1 MNDLQLPT
9 YNCIML
15 NAVKL
20 FAGGLSCDTFSWIN
34 INVCI
39 MNKKEKKE
47 LSESD
52 IRAKFV
58 TPAIKQAGWD
68 EMTQI
73 RREVTL
79 TPGPVIVRGNMS
91 SRNKKKK
98 KFADYVLQ
106 MKKGVPVAIVEA
118 KDNSKP
124 VSHGLQQALGYAEIM
139 RLPSAFSSNGDAFAS
154 HNKVASAGEDTETE
168 LALDA
173 FPPPAALWQRYL
185 TFSGEEDTH
194 YLSQQNTRLVAE
206 PTSSYNSSQ
215 AEALLLQ
222 SYYDDG
228 SGKEPRYYQIRAINR
243 VIERV
248 ARGQKRLLLVMAT
261 GTGKTYTTFQIIWR
275 LWKAKEAKRILFL
288 VDRNILAD
296 QTLTNDFAPFG
307 EVMTK
312 ITKRTIDPAYQIYL
326 GLYQALTGPD
336 EEDKIFKTVSR
347 DFFDLIVIDEC
358 HRGSAKADSAWRE
371 ILEYFNKAIQLGLTA
386 TPKETEYASNITY
399 FNEPVYT
406 YTLKQGI
413 QDGFLAP
420 YKVVRINLDRDLE
433 GWIPPAGMKDD
444 LGNEL
449 EQREYNQADM
459 DRKLV
464 LNHRTKIVAERVMKL
479 LKATDPFSKTIIF
492 CEDID
497 HAERMRKAV
506 VNAAGQLARDN
517 SRYVMRITGD
527 STEGKAELDNFIDPE
542 SKYPVIATTSE
553 LMSTG
558 VDAKTCKLIVLDK
571 TITSMTTFKQIIGR
585 GTRIDEEHN
594 KMYFTIMDFKKATVL
609 FQDPEFDGEAVV
621 IYAPTDDD
629 DPVPPDP
636 DDSDDDDP
644 DTDDEDDDT
653 VRKHYVSGVQV
664 RILSEKVSYI
674 GEDGQEVTESYRE
687 YSRKGICSEYA
698 SLDDFLK
705 HWNGSKKKTA
715 IVDELAEYGIELS
728 KLAEEVGQDYGD
740 FDLICH
746 IAFDQPPLTR
756 AERANNVKKRNY
768 FAKYNEQAR
777 AVLEALLDKYA
788 DEGITTIE
796 STSVLKLKPFDDV
809 GTPVE
814 IVKDVFGGKASYED
828 ALQDLE
834 HALFNQA

>member
-1 MNDLQLPT
+1 MD
-9 YNCIML
+9 
-15 NAVKL
+15 
-20 FAGGLSCDTFSWIN
+20 
-34 INVCI
+34 
-39 MNKKEKKE
+39 KKDKKE
-47 LSESD
+47 LSETD

-58 TPAIKQAGWD
+58 TPAIKDAGWD

-118 KDNSKP
+118 KANTKT
-124 VSHGLQQALGYAEIM
+124 VSDGLQQAIGYTDILK
-139 RLPSAFSSNGDAFAS
+139 LPSAFSSNGDAFAS
-154 HNKVASAGEDTETE
+154 HNKVAAAGEDIEIEIPLET
-168 LALDA
+168 
-173 FPPPAALWQRYL
+173 FPSPAELWQRYL
-185 TFSGEEDTH
+185 IYSGEEDTQ
-194 YLSQQNTRLVAE
+194 YLALPGTKALAQGSQQLDD
-206 PTSSYNSSQ
+206 
-215 AEALLLQ
+215 AEAEQLILEP
-222 SYYDDG
+222 YFDDG

-248 ARGQKRLLLVMAT
+248 SRGQKRLLLVMAT

-275 LWKAKEAKRILFL
+275 LWKAKQAKRILFL

-307 EVMTK
+307 DVMTK
-312 ITKRTIDPAYQIYL
+312 IKNRKIDPSYQIHL

-336 EEDKIFKTVSR
+336 EEDKIFQSVSR

-358 HRGSAKADSAWRE
+358 HRGSAKDDSAWRE
-371 ILEYFNKAIQLGLTA
+371 ILEYFDGAIQLGLTA

-420 YKVVRINLDRDLE
+420 YKVVRINLDKDLE
-433 GWIPPAGMKDD
+433 GWIPPKGMTDD

-464 LNHRTKIVAERVMKL
+464 LNHRTKIVAQRVMEL
-479 LKATDPFSKTIIF
+479 LNATDPFAKTIIF

-497 HAERMRKAV
+497 HAERMRKAI
-506 VNAAGQLARDN
+506 VNAAGKLATDN
-517 SRYVMRITGD
+517 SKYVMRITGD
-527 STEGKAELDNFIDPE
+527 SPEGKAELDNFIDPE

-571 TITSMTTFKQIIGR
+571 SVNSMTTFKQIVGR

-594 KMYFTIMDFKKATVL
+594 KFYFTIMDFKKATVL

-621 IYAPTDDD
+621 IHEPGDGD

-636 DDSDDDDP
+636 PEP
-644 DTDDEDDDT
+644 DGPGTDHEDIDDET
-653 VRKHYVSGVQV
+653 IKKHYVSGVYV
-664 RILSEKVSYI
+664 KILSEKVSYI
-674 GEDGQEVTESYRE
+674 AEDGQEVTESYKD
-687 YSRKGICSEYA
+687 YSRKGIRSEYD
-698 SLDDFLK
+698 SLDEFLK
-705 HWNGSKKKTA
+705 QWNGSKKKTA
-715 IVDELAEYGIELS
+715 IIDELAEYGIELP
-728 KLAEEVGQDYGD
+728 KLAEEVGKEYGD

-756 AERANNVKKRNY
+756 KERANNVKKRNY
-768 FAKYNEQAR
+768 FGKYNEQAR

-796 STSVLKLKPFDDV
+796 STSVLKLKPFDAV

-814 IVKDVFGGKASYED
+814 IVKNVFGGKADYEN
-828 ALQDLE
+828 AVQELE